1 MSDQRVPLPGS
12 APKIADKA
20 GSEPRWSSAVDPNE
34 KTSVTVTLRRRQDSA
49 AAEMEE
55 QLLSGQARSLPREQA
70 AQQLSADPRD
80 MAAVRSFLEQHGLTI
95 TSENMAARTL
105 KAEGTV
111 AQMEQAFSTKIGW
124 VEDATGDRRL
134 SYQGPLSIPQS
145 LAGIIMSVIGLDQ
158 RPIAKPHSDE
168 S

>member
-12 APKIADKA
+12 APRTA
-20 GSEPRWSSAVDPNE
+20 GETGFQPRWSSALDPNE
-34 KTSVTVTLRRRQDSA
+34 KASVTVTLRRRQDSA

-55 QLLSGQARSLPREQA
+55 QLLSGQARNLPREQA

-111 AQMEQAFSTKIGW
+111 AQMEQAFSTKMGW
-124 VEDATGDRRL
+124 LEDATGNRHL

-145 LAGIIMSVIGLDQ
+145 LSGIIVSIIGLDQ
-158 RPIAKPHSDE
+158 RPIAKPHANT
-168 S
+168 